1 MHLGLGH
8 QHTFSKYR
16 TVTLVLTNNYSTGK
30 ELRTTPNVLNT
41 QQITSKIY
49 HSVTKKNDRMS
60 IHSNEPS
67 YPLSKQELAS

>member
-49 HSVTKKNDRMS
+49 QLVTKNDRMS
-60 IHSNEPS
+60 IRNNKPS
-67 YPLSKQELAS
+67 YPRSKQELAS